1 TKKNITKPVFS
12 LYSFDLLFNKPLY
25 CLNFIYFFIFFSKA
39 SEILDSP

>member
-1 TKKNITKPVFS
+1 TKKNITELVS
-12 LYSFDLLFNKPLY
+12 SIYSFDLLFNKPLC